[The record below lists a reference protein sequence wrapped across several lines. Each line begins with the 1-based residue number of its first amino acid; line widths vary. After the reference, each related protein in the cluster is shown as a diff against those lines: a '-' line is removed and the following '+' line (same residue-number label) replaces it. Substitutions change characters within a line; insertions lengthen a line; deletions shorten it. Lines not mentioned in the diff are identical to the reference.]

1 MGSGQKIAIIL
12 VPLVAIA
19 FFIGLVLRPTRTEL
33 VQAPAA
39 PDLNTDLWQV
49 ENIEDAETLLV
60 RRATEQR
67 RGKLCGITPTG
78 TKGTQAITELIG
90 SSGEV
95 AIAFLGKQPD
105 KTWVG
110 EVWVNPATEGEEL
123 LNGLLILA
131 GAVEVDKS
139 EWMSCP
145 NQLSLQNA
153 EKLAGME

>member
-1 MGSGQKIAIIL
+1 
-12 VPLVAIA
+12 V
-19 FFIGLVLRPTRTEL
+19 
-33 VQAPAA
+33 
-39 PDLNTDLWQV
+39 
-49 ENIEDAETLLV
+49 
-60 RRATEQR
+60 
-67 RGKLCGITPTG
+67 KLCGITPTG

-110 EVWVNPATEGEEL
+110 EVWGNPATEGEEL

>member
-1 MGSGQKIAIIL
+1 MGKWQKVAIIL

-19 FFIGLVLRPTRTEL
+19 FVIGLVLRPTRTEL

-60 RRATEQR
+60 RRASEQR
-67 RGKLCGITPTG
+67 RVKLCGITPTG
-78 TKGTQAITELIG
+78 TDSTQAVTELIG

-131 GAVEVDKS
+131 GVAEVNRS

-145 NQLSLQNA
+145 NHLALQDA
-153 EKLAGME
+153 EELAGLE

>member
-1 MGSGQKIAIIL
+1 MGKWQKVAIIL
-12 VPLVAIA
+12 MPLAAIA
-19 FFIGLVLRPTRTEL
+19 FVIGLAFRPTRTDL
-33 VQAPAA
+33 VQAPGP

-60 RRATEQR
+60 RRATKQR
-67 RGKLCGITPTG
+67 RVKLCGITPSG
-78 TKGTQAITELIG
+78 TEDTQAATELIG

-95 AIAFLGKQPD
+95 AIAFLGKQD

-131 GAVEVDKS
+131 GAAVVNRS

-145 NQLSLQNA
+145 NQLALQDA
-153 EKLAGME
+153 EELAGLE